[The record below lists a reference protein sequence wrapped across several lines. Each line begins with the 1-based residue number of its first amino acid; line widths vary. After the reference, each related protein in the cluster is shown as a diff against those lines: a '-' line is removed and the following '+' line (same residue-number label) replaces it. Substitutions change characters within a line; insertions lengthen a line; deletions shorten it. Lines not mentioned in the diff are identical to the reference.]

1 MVILFK
7 VIGTLVGMLG
17 VFVGI
22 FHLKTRATMLACFP
36 RLSS

>member
-7 VIGTLVGMLG
+7 VMGTLVGMLG

-22 FHLKTRATMLACFP
+22 FLLMTRATVLSCFP
-36 RLSS
+36 RLAF